1 MADNLFSRLNKKF
14 RSLRTVDKIKKQKS
28 VKSATIELSPDI
40 LVDTFRFLPRK
51 TLVQRIQPVNSYLF
65 RLCNDLSTLP
75 NCHLISIIITCRV
88 GRRTVKKRLENNLA
102 VENQYHNIPCKRTYV
117 LKNPISHAYPTKE
130 WWLQLDPLQPAV
142 TERTFLEMPVPDG
155 QGIRFGRVVLRCQLS
170 VFLMEHL
177 KSKMKH
183 MLSGTSLEVWDNE
196 NLSRTL
202 EAHIRT
208 VFDDCAIGELSMLC
222 INYSPDILTFP
233 TVLACDRLELGGD
246 PEEPKSSRYYYYKPK
261 LQDVTSWILHWLH
274 YKTGNGNA
282 ERHLLIE
289 QKYAKW
295 DYDQFMED
303 VQEVDVSGIVVCV
316 YWSTRKRR
324 GLRRARV
331 KSTFLNASQR
341 CNFTVTI
348 YGPQLRIYGPHTFT
362 FLDSFNE
369 TTQERL
375 SLFQLDVN
383 VFRLWRRASSE
394 EEMKTLLPSA
404 AGKLAKKKSNQCLNY
419 NANFYRYT
427 EMIDFVDQFMTILD
441 LARRLHFTVGH
452 SRGPI
457 EDL

>member
-1 MADNLFSRLNKKF
+1 M
-14 RSLRTVDKIKKQKS
+14 SLTYAHF
-28 VKSATIELSPDI
+28 SATIELSPDI
-40 LVDTFRFLPRK
+40 LIDTFRFLPRK
-51 TLVQRIQPVNSYLF
+51 TLIQRIQPVSSYFF
-65 RLCNDLSTLP
+65 RLSNDLSTLP
-75 NCHLISIIITCRV
+75 NCHLIQLIITCRV
-88 GRRTVKKRLENNLA
+88 GRRTVKKHLETNLA
-102 VENQYHNIPCKRTYV
+102 VEELASPYQSRNTPSKRTTVLNIPK
-117 LKNPISHAYPTKE
+117 SHAYPTKE

-142 TERTFLEMPVPDG
+142 NERTFHMMPVPDG
-155 QGIRFGRVVLRCQLS
+155 QAIRFKRVVLRCQLS
-170 VFLMEHL
+170 VLLMGHL

-202 EAHIRT
+202 EAHFRT

-246 PEEPKSSRYYYYKPK
+246 PEEPKSSRYYYNKSKFP
-261 LQDVTSWILHWLH
+261 DVTSWILHWLH

-303 VQEVDVSGIVVCV
+303 VQE
-316 YWSTRKRR
+316 
-324 GLRRARV
+324 
-331 KSTFLNASQR
+331 TFLNATQR

-348 YGPQLRIYGPHTFT
+348 YGPKLLIYGPHTFT

-375 SLFQLDVN
+375 SLFQLDDN

-404 AGKLAKKKSNQCLNY
+404 AGKLAKNRPNKCLNY
-419 NANFYRYT
+419 NENFYRYT
-427 EMIDFVDQFMTILD
+427 EILSQFDQFMTYEE
-441 LARRLHFTVGH
+441 LARRVHIIVGD
-452 SRGPI
+452 PY
-457 EDL
+457 